1 MPGFSQSD
9 IYGFGFKL
17 PYYRVLGPS
26 ADATVTPFVTT
37 SGGVLLEGEYRR
49 RFAAGGFDLWGVVTV
64 TRASTATRAAAR
76 SSPTAPSASATV
88 SSPTSTSSSPAT
100 TASCSSTTIPTPTG

>member
-37 SGGVLLEGEYRR
+37 KGGVLLEGEYRR
-49 RFAAGGFDLWGVVTV
+49 RFAAGGFDLWGVVTLDDSLRPPGPRSHLRRR
-64 TRASTATRAAAR
+64 RASG
-76 SSPTAPSASATV
+76 SATA
-88 SSPTSTSSSPAT
+88 SSPTSTSR
-100 TASCSSTTIPTPTG
+100 